1 MNQNSRFPLPPNIQQ
16 QISNNQNFHSMQ
28 NFNHNHTQPQQFIQQ
43 QSFNQM
49 KQQQQILYHRSIQQH
64 NDQLQSQQP
73 ISQPNQLNNELSSN
87 VIVENDDFPKDD
99 DDLILDYHNVNQTL
113 INDTAN
119 MKNGTKRSY
128 IQHEE
133 EDIET
138 TVLPVKTTTILS
150 ANPEENVAPII
161 YFRIN
166 FELVKNPLLLEKTI
180 MEALKHTNI
189 TLKAI
194 KITKNGNL
202 LVYPCT
208 NSDKKKIIDCQLLFN
223 ECKFFDLETNKKIYQ
238 LMVKGINAENLELRY
253 NSSLSVS
260 YKLDKIIEI
269 KRRDGTVL
277 NLCKIERIQKKI
289 MIDC

>member
-1 MNQNSRFPLPPNIQQ
+1 
-16 QISNNQNFHSMQ
+16 
-28 NFNHNHTQPQQFIQQ
+28 
-43 QSFNQM
+43 
-49 KQQQQILYHRSIQQH
+49 
-64 NDQLQSQQP
+64 
-73 ISQPNQLNNELSSN
+73 
-87 VIVENDDFPKDD
+87 
-99 DDLILDYHNVNQTL
+99 
-113 INDTAN
+113 

-223 ECKFFDLETNKKIYQ
+223 ECKFCDLETNKKIYQ